1 MWDMNKAVILTN
13 NVLKLHEV
21 IKYSIFIND
30 CDKNLDIY
38 PQNLLLGHKH
48 AHICACSFIFMHLA
62 DMLGYNPSRA
72 VEVMGQARGSTGGDM
87 EPFFDLNSHISNHR
101 TLTTELRL
109 EKRNCKRSLQDP
121 TVISVTLKY
130 LGHSRFLSSEPG
142 LNSPRFLQA
151 VQMLAQCQKNED
163 ESIRATAAV
172 LTAQTT

>member
-1 MWDMNKAVILTN
+1 MTYIHKIYYWDINMP
-13 NVLKLHEV
+13 
-21 IKYSIFIND
+21 IFA
-30 CDKNLDIY
+30 L
-38 PQNLLLGHKH
+38 
-48 AHICACSFIFMHLA
+48 AHSYLCIWQICW
-62 DMLGYNPSRA
+62 DTSRA